1 MSEDKRHEEEFEF
14 LSRAIVDAIVKS
26 SDVRKAIRKLSESDE
41 SYAKSFMV
49 LMLKVQNIAETL
61 EGEKPAK
68 PGLPTEKKMELGK
81 EDFEGELDEEPEET
95 RKNYVDGKLLSPSE
109 MAFRKF
115 LAERFDQDDWLKRN
129 KLIL

>member
-49 LMLKVQNIAETL
+49 LMLKVQNIAETM

-81 EDFEGELDEEPEET
+81 EDFEGELDEEPEEP

-109 MAFRKF
+109 MAFREF
-115 LAERFDQDDWLKRN
+115 LAERFDQDDWLRRN